1 MLYRWHLR
9 INQSIKYSC
18 KFYYGVVHYL
28 DSKTI
33 DTESGICYKDTHT
46 GQYMY
51 FPAIHLGVSKQ
62 LGLEPCKIELQKY
75 VVFRNDLMIKQRTF
89 CHLCH
94 GMDSLC

>member
-1 MLYRWHLR
+1 MVG
-9 INQSIKYSC
+9 
-18 KFYYGVVHYL
+18 KFDYAFVHYL
-28 DSKTI
+28 DSKII
-33 DTESGICYKDTHT
+33 DNESGIYYKDKYT
-46 GQYMY
+46 GQY
-51 FPAIHLGVSKQ
+51 LGVSKQ